1 MRFAWYIVVGT
12 VTAACAGPPPESP
25 SSRDLAVEAE
35 TTSQRIAVW
44 IDTDPSIRPGGY
56 EVDDGF
62 ALIQAFR
69 SAELDVRGV
78 SLVFGNAPLDLEI
91 PIGQEIV
98 RRFGPTGLGVY
109 AGAAGPEELG
119 EATDASAALA
129 EALRREPLTILVL
142 GTGTNI
148 GTVLMR
154 HPDLADRMVELIAVA
169 GRRPGQRF
177 VTGEMTN
184 SPFCDCNFDKDP
196 ESFQVMLDAGVSLTL
211 TPWEISSHVWLR
223 GEDLD
228 RLEQG
233 PAAARWL
240 VPPARYWLG
249 VWTSRFGVEGF
260 NPFDTLAVGYLTS
273 PGLITCDMLSAEIQS
288 LPDDQAAMTG
298 RAEVPDKPYLLA
310 SRDLDADDHVRYCH
324 TPADSFVG
332 DLMQRLLSE

>member
-12 VTAACAGPPPESP
+12 VTAACAGPAPESP

-129 EALRREPLTILVL
+129 EALQREPLTVLVL
-142 GTGTNI
+142 GPGTNI

-154 HPDLADRMVELIAVA
+154 HPELADRLVELIAVA

-196 ESFQVMLDAGVSLTL
+196 GSFQVMLDAGC
-211 TPWEISSHVWLR
+211 R
-223 GEDLD
+223 
-228 RLEQG
+228 
-233 PAAARWL
+233 
-240 VPPARYWLG
+240 
-249 VWTSRFGVEGF
+249 
-260 NPFDTLAVGYLTS
+260 
-273 PGLITCDMLSAEIQS
+273 
-288 LPDDQAAMTG
+288 
-298 RAEVPDKPYLLA
+298 
-310 SRDLDADDHVRYCH
+310 
-324 TPADSFVG
+324 
-332 DLMQRLLSE
+332 